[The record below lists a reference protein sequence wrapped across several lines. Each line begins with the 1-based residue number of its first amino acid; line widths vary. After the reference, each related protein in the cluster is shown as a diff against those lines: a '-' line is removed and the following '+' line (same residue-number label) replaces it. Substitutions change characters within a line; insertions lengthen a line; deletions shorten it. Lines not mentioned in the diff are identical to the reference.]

1 MRTRA
6 LVAAWSALVAAT
18 AGAQTPN
25 HKHYESAPEAAKPG
39 PGGQLAPRLQSLGSH
54 TFKVTTRSKR
64 AQQFIDQGVNLSY
77 GFNHAEALR
86 AFKEA
91 ARLDPGCAMAYWGQ
105 ALVQGP
111 NINVPMD
118 PAAEAPAL
126 EAAQKAVALKAK
138 ASPRERGYIDA
149 LAKRYSGKAEERAA
163 RDRDYADAMR
173 GLAARYPADLEAA
186 TLFAEAMMDL
196 RPWHYWLPDGQ
207 PQPGTEEVVKT
218 LESVLA
224 RNPRHPGANH
234 LYIHILESVHPA
246 QAEAAADNLL
256 PLMPGAGHIVHM
268 PGHIYYAVG
277 RYSDAVAA
285 NEKAILADEDYI
297 AQCRAQGIYP
307 LGYYPHNIH
316 FLAAAAMM
324 EGRSKLAIEAAL
336 KTAKAVP
343 VAAVKEVPV
352 LQAFLLVPYS
362 AWERFGKW
370 EEILAASEP
379 PFDSLF
385 SRGVWHYARGTA
397 FIATG
402 RYDEARAELDKVRG
416 VLADP
421 ALAKT
426 PATFSY
432 NTPDGILRI
441 APEMLE
447 GELLAKQGDF
457 DKALAHLERAVKF
470 EDSLTY
476 TEPPDWPYPTRQALG
491 AVLLQAGRAPEAEVV
506 YWDDLRQHPA
516 NGWSLYGLAESLKAQ
531 GKAELLA
538 QAEERFKK
546 SWSRAD
552 VTLKASRF

>member
-1 MRTRA
+1 MRA
-6 LVAAWSALVAAT
+6 LAFTWAGLAAAT

-25 HKHYESAPEAAKPG
+25 HKHYEASPEAARPG
-39 PGGQLAPRLQSLGSH
+39 PDGQLAPRLQNLGSH

-64 AQQFIDQGVNLSY
+64 AQRFIDQGLNLSY

-91 ARLDPGCAMAYWGQ
+91 ARLDPSCAMAFWGQ

-118 PAAEAPAL
+118 PAAETPAL
-126 EAAQKAVALKAK
+126 EAAQKAVALRAK
-138 ASPRERGYIDA
+138 ASPRERDYIDA
-149 LAKRYSGKAEERAA
+149 VAQRYSGKAEDRAA
-163 RDRDYADAMR
+163 RDKAYAEAMR
-173 GLAARYPADLEAA
+173 GLSRKYPADLDAA

-196 RPWHYWLPDGQ
+196 RPWHYWLPDGH
-207 PQPGTEEVVKT
+207 PQPGTEEVVKA
-218 LESVLA
+218 LESVMA
-224 RNPRHPGANH
+224 RNPKHPGANH
-234 LYIHILESVHPA
+234 LYIHIMEAVTPER
-246 QAEAAADNLL
+246 AEAAADRLL
-256 PLMPGAGHIVHM
+256 PLVPGAGHMVHM

-277 RYSDAVAA
+277 RYDDAVAV
-285 NEKAILADEDYI
+285 NQKAILADEDYI
-297 AQCRAQGIYP
+297 SQCRAQGLYP

-324 EGRSKLAIEAAL
+324 EGRSQVAIEAAV

-343 VAAVKEVPV
+343 VEAVKQVPV

-370 EEILAASEP
+370 DEILAASDA

-385 SRGVWHYARGTA
+385 SRGVWHYARGSA
-397 FIATG
+397 LVGKG
-402 RYDEARAELDKVRG
+402 RFDEARAELEKVRG
-416 VLADP
+416 ILADP

-457 DKALAHLERAVKF
+457 DKALEHLERAVKF
-470 EDSLTY
+470 EDALVY
-476 TEPPDWPYPTRQALG
+476 TEPPDWAYPTRQALG
-491 AVLLQAGRAPEAEVV
+491 AVLLQAGRAAEAEVV
-506 YWDDLRQHPA
+506 YWDDLRQHPG
-516 NGWSLYGLAESLKAQ
+516 NGWSLYGLEQSLEAQ
-531 GKAELLA
+531 GKSEQAA

-546 SWSRAD
+546 AWARAD
-552 VTLKASRF
+552 VTLSASRF